1 MYCGPRITTLPP
13 LFRSLSRSHALA
25 PALALSYGTLFLGF
39 SRYLVT
45 LKSAGLLR
53 GFGSIDFAKVPSKAR
68 DVSAEELLSLSGV
81 QKQNLA
87 PGRPTG
93 SWLSA
98 VRRSLRLSCRMCPFI
113 VRGLLAVTF
122 I

>member
-1 MYCGPRITTLPP
+1 M
-13 LFRSLSRSHALA
+13 
-25 PALALSYGTLFLGF
+25 
-39 SRYLVT
+39 
-45 LKSAGLLR
+45 KSAGLLR
-53 GFGSIDFAKVPSKAR
+53 GFGSIDFAKVPSKNRDR

-98 VRRSLRLSCRMCPFI
+98 VRRGDVLYPLRVGLFFDGRQSECMEGWRVPSRQRLHADVSVPAGLCPVEQGFH
-113 VRGLLAVTF
+113 
-122 I
+122 